1 MFVVF
6 EERSVAVPR
15 GIGYVTTVKI
25 ALQSRHGDLL
35 EIPGSLFLSSMDI
48 GGP

>member
-6 EERSVAVPR
+6 EGCSVAAQR

-25 ALQSRHGDLL
+25 TLQSRHGDFL

-48 GGP
+48 RGP